1 MRAREETTMRTI
13 WNGIVTIGSG
23 LRTLGR
29 GLRTLGRGTL
39 ATAVLVTVPLMALA
53 LQPVKIVE
61 IDLAPSLIRSG
72 HLPCTVATTRV
83 RSGPAFFQFVVEGL
97 AADVHKVRLHITPD
111 GIKESFPQDDYPVQD
126 GRASGRAQ
134 LASDQY
140 PLSQDERYM
149 FRLTDADSDAT
160 LMEGTVLVGVEELA
174 GPAPSILA
182 LIGVLA
188 SVIQIVEAMR
198 RRTPLPP
205 DVHQT
210 VSPV

>member
-1 MRAREETTMRTI
+1 MWAREDRAMRTI
-13 WNGIVTIGSG
+13 WNSIVT
-23 LRTLGR
+23 TGR

-53 LQPVKIVE
+53 LRPVKIVE

-72 HLPCTVATTRV
+72 HLPCTAATTRV
-83 RSGPAFFQFVVEGL
+83 RSGPGFFQFVVEGL
-97 AADVHKVRLHITPD
+97 AADVRKVRLHITPD
-111 GIKESFPQDDYPVQD
+111 GIKESFPQDDYVVQE

-134 LASDQY
+134 LGSDKY

-149 FRLTDADSDAT
+149 FRLTDADSDTT
-160 LMEGTVLVGVEELA
+160 LMEGTVLVRVEELA

-182 LIGVLA
+182 LIGALA

-198 RRTPLPP
+198 RRTPPP
-205 DVHQT
+205 PQVKQT
-210 VSPV
+210 VTESPV